1 MRKPASDTL
10 RGRLWALAFGILLLV
25 VILTAVEVGLRLG
38 ETGQASGAA
47 PTLGRMILTV
57 HPGVLWT
64 MRPNRQESPRSNS
77 LGFRDDEVNI
87 DADLRILLLGDSV
100 SWGDG
105 ITLKEN
111 AFPHLLE
118 TALNGTLSD
127 TVIDLVNLSMP
138 GYSTFQE
145 LRVLEW
151 YGDRVRPDM
160 VVLQF
165 CLNDV
170 VERYTALAEYGG
182 GPYFMGL
189 DTRQFLQ
196 GVVGTVVRHSRLA
209 ERTMRTVQKLARR
222 RQALEVSTM
231 AMATWPPQLEKA
243 WGRVEGEIDAIH
255 RWTENRGI
263 PLLLIVFPYQ
273 SQIDDPSSNQ
283 PQRRLAAFAE
293 SRGIGFVDMLKPF
306 ADTRRQMGR
315 RFILHDDNHLSP
327 SGHDLT
333 ALLLLPT
340 FKNLVDDLLRG
351 RQEGPPLP
359 AGHEESSPD
368 RGTVSDERG
377 GLSPPGDRVGES
389 WSRRGT

>member
-1 MRKPASDTL
+1 MRK
-10 RGRLWALAFGILLLV
+10 RLWALVFGILLLV

-38 ETGQASGAA
+38 ETLQALGAG
-47 PTLGRMILTV
+47 PTLGSMILAK

-64 MRPNRQESPRSNS
+64 MRPNRQDSPRSNS

-87 DADLRILLLGDSV
+87 VADLRILLLGDSV

-118 TALNGTLSD
+118 TAINGTLRD
-127 TVIDLVNLSMP
+127 TVIDVVNLSMP

-151 YGDRVRPDM
+151 YGDRVRPNM

-196 GVVGTVVRHSRLA
+196 GVVGTVIRHSRLA
-209 ERTMRTVQKLARR
+209 ERAMRMIQKLARR

-231 AMATWPPQLEKA
+231 AKATWPPQLEKA
-243 WGRVEGEIDAIH
+243 WARVEGEIEAIH
-255 RWTENRGI
+255 RWTEHRGI

-273 SQIDDPSSNQ
+273 FQIDDPSSNQ
-283 PQRRLAAFAE
+283 PQRRLAALAE
-293 SRGIGFVDMLKPF
+293 SRGIGFIDMLKPF
-306 ADTRRQMGR
+306 VDTRRQVGR
-315 RFILHDDNHLSP
+315 KFILHDANHLSP
-327 SGHDLT
+327 SGHNLT

-340 FKNLVDDLLRG
+340 FRNLVDDLLRG
-351 RQEGPPLP
+351 RQERPPLP

-368 RGTVSDERG
+368 RGNAGSVEQG
-377 GLSPPGDRVGES
+377 ELSPPGERAGEP

>member
-1 MRKPASDTL
+1 M
-10 RGRLWALAFGILLLV
+10 AFGILLLV
-25 VILTAVEVGLRLG
+25 MLLTAVEVGLRLG
-38 ETGQASGAA
+38 ENLRASGAG
-47 PTLGRMILTV
+47 PTLGSMILAK
-57 HPGVLWT
+57 HPVVLWT
-64 MRPNRQESPRSNS
+64 MRPNRQDSPRSNS

-87 DADLRILLLGDSV
+87 EADLRILLLGDSI

-105 ITLKEN
+105 IMLKEN

-118 TALNGTLSD
+118 TAINGTLND

-145 LRVLEW
+145 WRVLEW
-151 YGDRVRPDM
+151 YGDRIRPDM

-196 GVVGTVVRHSRLA
+196 GVVGTVVRNSRVA
-209 ERTMRTVQKLARR
+209 EWTLRTVQRLARR

-231 AMATWPPQLEKA
+231 AMATWPPHLEKA
-243 WGRVEGEIDAIH
+243 WQRVEGEIDAIH
-255 RWTENRGI
+255 QWTERRGI
-263 PLLLIVFPYQ
+263 PLLLVVFPYQ
-273 SQIDDPSSNQ
+273 FQIDDPSSSQ

-306 ADTRRQMGR
+306 ADTRRQVGR
-315 RFILHDDNHLSP
+315 KFILQDANHLSP
-327 SGHDLT
+327 SGHNLT

-340 FKNLVDDLLRG
+340 FKNLVEDLLRG
-351 RQEGPPLP
+351 RLEEGN
-359 AGHEESSPD
+359 AGSD
-368 RGTVSDERG
+368 RQG
-377 GLSPPGDRVGES
+377 GFSRPGDRAGEQ